1 MTSSKNSMVRLGLGA
16 AIGAALVLSAS
27 VAHAGECPADKMKA
41 GVRTSGEMA
50 PKDVTDDTLSAI
62 DLGKEIAGFDK
73 RSLRFRKLV
82 VQPGGVVPWH
92 DHTDR
97 PALILTA
104 SGEITE
110 FRSDCSV
117 GVVHKAGEIST
128 ETKGLMHWWKNEGSE
143 PAVLYAADVKHDE

>member
-1 MTSSKNSMVRLGLGA
+1 MTYTNNIMLRLGLGA

-27 VAHAGECPADKMKA
+27 VAQAGECPAGKMKA
-41 GVRTSGEMA
+41 GVRTSGETA
-50 PKDVTDDTLSAI
+50 PKDVSDDVLSSLNLGQQI
-62 DLGKEIAGFDK
+62 DGLGD

-97 PALILTA
+97 PALILTE

-117 GVVHKAGEIST
+117 GIVHKAGDIST
-128 ETKGLMHWWKNEGSE
+128 EGKGLMHWWKNEGKD
-143 PAVLYAADVKHDE
+143 PAVLYAADVKRDE